1 MFSYV
6 KKGWNAV
13 KGFAQDL
20 GAKALAVVVSTG
32 AAVGSLVSAKPAS
45 AALDP
50 SIATGLTQ
58 VQTDFTAL
66 LGLVYPIMIS
76 ITAAIVIFGLA
87 KMFIHKAA
95 GK

>member
-1 MFSYV
+1 M
-6 KKGWNAV
+6 
-13 KGFAQDL
+13 
-20 GAKALAVVVSTG
+20 KALRTVTHLTRADVKRLGVVGLMALGFS
-32 AAVGSLVSAKPAS
+32 AATAQ
-45 AALDP
+45 AALDA
-50 SIATGLTQ
+50 SIATGLTS

-66 LGLVYPIMIS
+66 LALVYPIMIS

>member
-1 MFSYV
+1 M
-6 KKGWNAV
+6 KKL
-13 KGFAQDL
+13 F
-20 GAKALAVVVSTG
+20 AVVLAAVTGLFGMVG
-32 AAVGSLVSAKPAS
+32 AAN
-45 AALDP
+45 AALDA

-66 LGLVYPIMIS
+66 LALVYPVMIS

>member
-1 MFSYV
+1 MKYF
-6 KKGWNAV
+6 KQA
-13 KGFAQDL
+13 
-20 GAKALAVVVSTG
+20 AKC
-32 AAVGSLVSAKPAS
+32 GSLVGLLAVAGSAN
-45 AALDP
+45 AALDA
-50 SIATGLTQ
+50 SIATGLTS

-66 LGLVYPIMIS
+66 LALVYPIMIS

>member
-1 MFSYV
+1 M
-6 KKGWNAV
+6 KK
-13 KGFAQDL
+13 QS
-20 GAKALAVVVSTG
+20 VVGVG
-32 AAVGSLVSAKPAS
+32 VGGGLLVAAGSAS
-45 AALDP
+45 AALDA

-66 LGLVYPIMIS
+66 LALVYPIMIS